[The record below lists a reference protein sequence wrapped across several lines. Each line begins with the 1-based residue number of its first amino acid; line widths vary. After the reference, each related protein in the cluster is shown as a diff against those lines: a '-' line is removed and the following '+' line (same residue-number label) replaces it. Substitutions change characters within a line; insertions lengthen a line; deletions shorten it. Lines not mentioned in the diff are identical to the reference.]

1 MAKLNSFWSTTVILS
16 KVLTPTFYR
25 SFWKIQQCRLKRVE
39 ETADENGFITSVQD
53 KKAAPSFGQPKPAT
67 GEKQAEDTEAP
78 APIPDNITNFYDK
91 IDNEEEEEEE
101 MNLQTVS
108 FEVNQEK
115 IEVIQKRC
123 IA

>member
-1 MAKLNSFWSTTVILS
+1 M
-16 KVLTPTFYR
+16 
-25 SFWKIQQCRLKRVE
+25 
-39 ETADENGFITSVQD
+39 QD

-101 MNLQTVS
+101 MNLQTLS